1 MSSIVGPFAGVEDDY
16 RRERI
21 SGSFRDHRKSGAK
34 KLFHRR
40 APKCADTPAID
51 WFAA

>member
-16 RRERI
+16 RREQI
-21 SGSFRDHRKSGAK
+21 SGSFRSHRKSGAK

-40 APKCADTPAID
+40 APKAPDAPVD

>member
-1 MSSIVGPFAGVEDDY
+1 MSSIVGPFAGVEDEY

-21 SGSFRDHRKSGAK
+21 SHSFKDHQKSSK

-40 APKCADTPAID
+40 APKATPEAVD

>member
-16 RRERI
+16 RREQI
-21 SGSFRDHRKSGAK
+21 SGSFRSHRKSGAK

-40 APKCADTPAID
+40 PKAEAPSVD

>member
-1 MSSIVGPFAGVEDDY
+1 MNPIVGPFADVEDDY

-21 SGSFRDHRKSGAK
+21 SGSFRDHRRSGAR

-40 APKCADTPAID
+40 VPKADAPAVD

>member
-40 APKCADTPAID
+40 PKGADAPAID

>member
-21 SGSFRDHRKSGAK
+21 SGSFRDHRKTGSR

-40 APKCADTPAID
+40 VPKSADAPAID

>member
-1 MSSIVGPFAGVEDDY
+1 MSSIVGPFPGVEDDY

-34 KLFHRR
+34 KRFYRR
-40 APKCADTPAID
+40 TPKADAPAID